1 MTLRDI
7 LARRDAA
14 RTELRAIHTANP
26 DALPGDAQARW
37 DVLTAE
43 VATLDAQEHRQAALD
58 DLDRRAAGQPIGGS
72 GSGDSRFDE
81 QAAQVTALDV
91 IRAQTGATDA
101 GAGRAR
107 EVSAELE
114 RRSGRKAEGLLF
126 SMGLSGAPLERRTF
140 TTATGAGSNLIQTT
154 VSPNLIDRLRERLIV
169 RQLGATVLG
178 GLTGNLS
185 IPRLSASAS
194 AAWIAEGGTI
204 TQSNPTLDAVS
215 LTPKHVGGIVGMSRN
230 MLQQSSQDV
239 SRLVEN
245 DLAQLIAVA
254 LDQAALVGG
263 GANQPSG
270 LLAAG
275 SGITTVSGGTNG
287 AALTWQN
294 IMALIAA
301 VDTAN
306 ALQTGGSVGFATNA
320 KVVASARQILKTTV
334 DTSSNFIMTAPDNL
348 AGFPLMSSQNVPATT
363 TKGSSV
369 NLSALIFGDWSQL
382 ILGFWS
388 ELDIL
393 VNPFDST
400 AYAAGNVLVRAM
412 ATADV
417 KLRHPLAFAALAD
430 VIA

>member
-1 MTLRDI
+1 MSLRQI
-7 LARRDAA
+7 LARRDAI
-14 RTELRAIHTANP
+14 RSELRALHTANS
-26 DALPGDAQARW
+26 DALPGEAQTRW
-37 DVLTAE
+37 DALQAE

-58 DLDRRAAGQPIGGS
+58 DLDRRAAGQHIGG
-72 GSGDSRFDE
+72 GTSGDARFDE

-126 SMGLSGAPLERRTF
+126 SMSLSGAPIESRTF
-140 TTATGAGSNLIQTT
+140 TTATGAGSNLIQTN

-169 RQLGATVLG
+169 RALGATVLG

-185 IPRLSASAS
+185 IPRLTSSATAS
-194 AAWIAEGGTI
+194 WVAEGGAI
-204 TQSNPTLDAVS
+204 TQSNPTFDAVS

-230 MLQQSSQDV
+230 MLQQASADV

-263 GANQPSG
+263 GTNQPSG
-270 LLAAG
+270 LLASG
-275 SGITTVSGGTNG
+275 SGIGAVSGGTNG

-306 ALQTGGSVGFATNA
+306 ALQSGGSLGWATNA
-320 KVVASARQILKTTV
+320 KVVASGRQILKTTM

-348 AGFPLMSSQNVPATT
+348 AGYPLMSSQNVPSNA

-388 ELDIL
+388 ELDLL

-417 KLRHPLAFAALAD
+417 KIRHPLAFAALSD